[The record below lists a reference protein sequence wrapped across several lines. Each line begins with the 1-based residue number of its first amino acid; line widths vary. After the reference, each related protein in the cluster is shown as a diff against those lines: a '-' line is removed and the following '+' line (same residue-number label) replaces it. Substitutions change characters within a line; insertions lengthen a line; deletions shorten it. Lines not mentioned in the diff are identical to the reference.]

1 MATTTVVNRPWYRE
15 LSAQQVK
22 GFWAAWLGYAMDGFD
37 FVLITYVL
45 TNIAQ
50 EFHLSLV
57 VASTLISAAF
67 ISRWLGGAI
76 VGSIADRI
84 GRKPAMIAGIW
95 LYGVG
100 TFLCGLSW
108 GYWSLFAFRLI
119 VGLGMAGE
127 YSASS
132 TYVLESWPKRIRN
145 KASAF
150 LITGYTVGALVVALI
165 YPFMISHFGW
175 RSLFFLGILPVI
187 LTVYMRTGLQETAEF
202 EEARQKGE
210 TATGV
215 SFFSLFSGKWF
226 PVFLTITIFIF
237 SAFMY
242 SWPLQS
248 LMPTY
253 LKSIGYDAQGV
264 AEILFLANFGTL
276 LGIIAI
282 GFLGD
287 RVGTRRAYI
296 YALVISLFLIVP
308 VFAIGK
314 SSILL
319 LGGLVLVL
327 LFWSQGL
334 AGMHPKYMAEHFA
347 PNVRGVGLG
356 VAYNIGSLGGAIA
369 PILGTALAIQ
379 VGLGWALAIL
389 MFSWTLVV
397 IVIVGINIPGRILR
411 RTVGVDSFN
420 AEPVE
425 PGEQL
430 EPNDVSE
437 AKPVNP
443 V

>member
-1 MATTTVVNRPWYRE
+1 MATTTAFNRPWYRE
-15 LSAQQVK
+15 LSGQQWK

-67 ISRWLGGAI
+67 ISRWLGGAV
-76 VGSIADRI
+76 VGSIADRV

-108 GYWSLFAFRLI
+108 SYWSLFAFRLI

-127 YSASS
+127 YSASA
-132 TYVLESWPKRIRN
+132 TYVLESWPRRIRN

-175 RSLFFLGILPVI
+175 RSLFFLGILPVV
-187 LTVYMRTGLQETAEF
+187 LTVYMRTGLHETAEF

-215 SFFSLFSGKWF
+215 SFFSLFSKKWF

-253 LKSIGYDAQGV
+253 LKAIGYNSNGV

-314 SSILL
+314 ASILL
-319 LGGLVLVL
+319 LGGLILVL

-347 PNVRGVGLG
+347 PEVRGVGLG
-356 VAYNIGSLGGAIA
+356 VSYNIGSLGGAIA
-369 PILGTALAIQ
+369 PILGTALAIK
-379 VGLGWALAIL
+379 VGLGSALAIL
-389 MFSWTLVV
+389 MFFWTLVV
-397 IVIVGINIPGRILR
+397 ILIVGINIPGRILR

-420 AEPVE
+420 AEPIEPGGHVE
-425 PGEQL
+425 PG
-430 EPNDVSE
+430 DVSE
-437 AKPVNP
+437 MKPINP